1 MSMQE
6 AEITGAS
13 TALPVDEAAFSDAMS
28 FGIGESVP
36 ASPATPLPPAGA
48 EGDAAGKERVETGA
62 ESQNDKTGTELDPK
76 PDDDA
81 AKAAAV
87 AGGAGAEGDAA
98 TVADPELTAAQN
110 ALVQAASAAE
120 QPDLTA
126 SFKRAHFIDYFLDPT
141 VERSAVVDKLIEK
154 SPAQFTGLANEI
166 VRRRFED
173 PVKGLGEIYARDPVL
188 YGKLAEASF
197 KADPSH
203 YAGLIT
209 GRLNATGTKPEADPA
224 YVRQA
229 VEFYDANKDRI
240 PAESTTTGEAIFTKE
255 ELDSIKEYQGEEAYA
270 KANAANEIALKPATP
285 PAPVKDEK
293 TESELKELREF
304 KAKQDQTEKEK
315 QNGQVSQQQ
324 AEAKEKFEQTYA
336 AGYNVVDSY
345 VRRRLDDD
353 GENGFGLKV
362 TDEERK
368 LAPEVADLKNI
379 KRSLILKGAGERG
392 DFEHAFGEW
401 GQTQEDFKKAG
412 AAMGFYSARYEKQ
425 NTIEAANKLVPFADT
440 YLNQLAADP
449 LVKRIDGL
457 IADAIARNGKKPR
470 TETFVPGAA
479 AAVAGGAS
487 DDPVDFLNNHGINR

>member
-13 TALPVDEAAFSDAMS
+13 TALPVDEAAFNDAMS
-28 FGIGESVP
+28 FGIGESVTVP
-36 ASPATPLPPAGA
+36 PATPLPAAGA
-48 EGDAAGKERVETGA
+48 EGDAAAKERVETGA

-81 AKAAAV
+81 AKAAAA

-98 TVADPELTAAQN
+98 TLADPELTAAQN
-110 ALVQAASAAE
+110 ALVQSAPAAE
-120 QPDLTA
+120 QPALA
-126 SFKRAHFIDYFLDPT
+126 AQLKRAHFIDYFLDPAT
-141 VERSAVVDKLIEK
+141 ERSAVVDKLIEK
-154 SPAQFTGLANEI
+154 SPAQFTGLADEI

-173 PVKGLGEIYARDPVL
+173 PVKGLGEIYARDKDL
-188 YGKLAEASF
+188 YGKIALATYNADKPFFNKLAS
-197 KADPSH
+197 
-203 YAGLIT
+203 
-209 GRLNATGTKPEADPA
+209 GRDSVDTERIQTALD
-224 YVRQA
+224 
-229 VEFYDANKDRI
+229 FYDTNKDRI
-240 PAESTTTGEAIFTKE
+240 PAEGDAGKAIFTKE

-270 KANAANEIALKPATP
+270 KANAANEAALKPATP

-293 TESELKELREF
+293 TEAELKELREF
-304 KAKQDQTEKEK
+304 KAKQDQVEKEK
-315 QNGQVSQQQ
+315 QNGQISQQQ

-368 LAPEVADLKNI
+368 LAPEVADLKDI

-457 IADAIARNGKKPR
+457 IAEAIVRNGKKPR
-470 TETFVPGAA
+470 VETFVPGAA